1 MSTLHHDPAADP
13 VAAGTPGALAAAPRA
28 GASEGAFVQP
38 EPIASFTI
46 GSGMGMADALPQ
58 KARMSSS
65 TLLLLGGLTVAGAA
79 LVGMRALGLGP
90 AAALGKV
97 RFDTKLIDDAPPSLG
112 DHAAVLAD
120 LNASRVQLQ
129 VPGDSVKPN
138 PFEIANVLPAG
149 PEPGDDG
156 STGTEAA
163 RAEAERLS
171 RSASEKRRAL
181 TEALA
186 GLVVNS
192 IIDGA
197 APAARISGRTVRPG
211 DTVANLFTVKAIK
224 GRVVELTFEGTIYQL
239 ELNRGGFTL
248 PDASGKP
255 FELHPS
261 SSLPPLSQWPGN
273 P

>member
-1 MSTLHHDPAADP
+1 MNGFHLDPSP
-13 VAAGTPGALAAAPRA
+13 ESAAGGTGTLAHAARPA
-28 GASEGAFVQP
+28 GADGAPGQP

-46 GSGMGMADALPQ
+46 GSGLGVADAQPS
-58 KARMSSS
+58 KPRMSSS
-65 TLLLLGGLTVAGAA
+65 TQLLLGGLFLAGGA
-79 LVGMRALGLGP
+79 LVGMRALGIGP
-90 AAALGKV
+90 GTAFGKV
-97 RFDTKLIDDAPPSLG
+97 RFDTKLIDEAPRSLG
-112 DHAAVLAD
+112 DHAVVLAD

-129 VPGDSVKPN
+129 VPGDSIKLN
-138 PFEIANVLPAG
+138 PFEIANVLPISVA
-149 PEPGDDG
+149 PGDDG
-156 STGTEAA
+156 SRSAEAA

-181 TEALA
+181 TDALA

-197 APAARISGRTVRPG
+197 SPAARISGKTVRPG

-224 GRVVELTFEGTIYQL
+224 GRTVELVCEGTIYQL
-239 ELNRGGFTL
+239 ELNRGGFTI
-248 PDASGKP
+248 PDAP
-255 FELHPS
+255 AQPAELQPS